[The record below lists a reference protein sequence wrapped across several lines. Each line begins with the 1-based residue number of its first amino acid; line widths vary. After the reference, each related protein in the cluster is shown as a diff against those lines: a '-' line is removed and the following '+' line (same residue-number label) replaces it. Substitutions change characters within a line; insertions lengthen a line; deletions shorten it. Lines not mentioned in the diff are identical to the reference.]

1 MGRIRI
7 SGARPA
13 GRRKSAMDYRVFV
26 ATLQAS
32 QLATPTARAGSRMAA
47 FEKPAADGSL
57 PEILLGAKDWQE
69 AVLARGGSFNPG
81 QAIAVEHY

>member
-1 MGRIRI
+1 
-7 SGARPA
+7 
-13 GRRKSAMDYRVFV
+13 MDYRVFV

-32 QLATPTARAGSRMAA
+32 QLATPTARAGSRLAA
-47 FEKPAADGSL
+47 LERPVADGSL

-81 QAIAVEHY
+81 RAIRAEQY